1 VISQEYW
8 LPELTARVSSRRE
21 WEAKGSKDM
30 VQRARD
36 EVDRILKEHVPDP
49 PLESSVVEQL
59 NKVVA
64 GSLSG
69 ARKA

>member
-1 VISQEYW
+1 
-8 LPELTARVSSRRE
+8 
-21 WEAKGSKDM
+21 M